1 MRSPLFLNM
10 EVNTLTVNEL
20 LQNALAL
27 FAETDA
33 SDADYQAL
41 AIFHTN
47 MVLAETFEVN
57 NRMRERAGKEELTEI
72 PSVTALTDT
81 IPYEDKL
88 LRFALPFGLAEK
100 LYFDE
105 DNDGRLSMFKQ
116 EYANRVNQCD
126 RWVVAF

>member
-1 MRSPLFLNM
+1 M
-10 EVNTLTVNEL
+10 TVNEL

-27 FAETDA
+27 FAETDT
-33 SDADYQAL
+33 SDADYQTL
-41 AIFHTN
+41 AIPFTN

-57 NRMRERAGKEELTEI
+57 NRLREYAGKEPFTEI
-72 PSVTALTDT
+72 PSVSALTDT
-81 IPYEDKL
+81 IPCEEKL

-116 EYANRVNQCD
+116 EYANRVEQCD